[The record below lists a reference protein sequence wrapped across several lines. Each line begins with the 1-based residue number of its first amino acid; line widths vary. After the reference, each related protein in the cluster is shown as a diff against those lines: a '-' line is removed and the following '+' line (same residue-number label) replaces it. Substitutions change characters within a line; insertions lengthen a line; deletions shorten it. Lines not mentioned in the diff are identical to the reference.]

1 MKIEWHQLTALELGQ
16 KIHQGEIDPVDL
28 AQYFIG
34 RIKNKDPDKKIFVR
48 LTEER
53 ALHEAQAAR
62 TRAKLGMR
70 RSSLDG
76 VPISW
81 KDLFDTAGV
90 KTEAGT
96 QLLEGRVPNDDALC
110 LKKATLAGLVCLG
123 KTNMPDLAFSGL
135 GNNPWTGTGENP
147 HDASI
152 KRVPGGS
159 SSGAALSVYHGLA
172 AAGIG
177 SDTAGSVRIPSAWC
191 GLTGLKTTHGLI
203 SLEGSVPLSPSQDT
217 VGPLTQDIADAN
229 ELCAILSGN
238 PVSALHGAS
247 VKGLRILR
255 ATTIF
260 DDLVDPTIQKSL
272 QQALSKLEQN
282 GAIIVE
288 GAVPA
293 FKDVLDCCNEN
304 GYPGMLEGYA
314 LWGDKIKNSPKRINP
329 AIGERFLGGAKFTAA
344 NAIKLE
350 FALKKFQAD
359 YLAQTAGFD
368 FVVGATQPQIP
379 PELNKLDSDNA
390 YYLEMALMSIS
401 LTRLANLLGLCA
413 TTQPI
418 GFALGFPVG
427 LMLMAP
433 PRHENKLLRGAK
445 AIEDILNTKLHKF

>member
-1 MKIEWHQLTALELGQ
+1 MTIEWHQLTALELGQ
-16 KIHQGEIDPVDL
+16 KIHHGEIDPVDL
-28 AQYFIG
+28 TQYFID
-34 RIKNKDPDKKIFVR
+34 RIKKHDPDHKIFVR
-48 LTEER
+48 LTEDR
-53 ALHEAQAAR
+53 AHSEALAAR
-62 TRAKLGMR
+62 KRAKNGQR
-70 RSSLDG
+70 RSVLDG

-96 QLLEGRVPNDDALC
+96 QLLEGRIPTEDALC

-147 HDASI
+147 HDASV

-159 SSGAALSVYHGLA
+159 SSGAALSVYHGLS

-229 ELCAILSGN
+229 QLCAILSGR
-238 PVSALHGAS
+238 PASSLQGAT

-255 ATTIF
+255 ATTVF
-260 DDLVDPTIQKSL
+260 DDLVDPAIQQQL
-272 QQALSKLEQN
+272 QQALLKLEQN
-282 GAIIVE
+282 GATIVE
-288 GAVPA
+288 KAVPA
-293 FKDVLDCCNEN
+293 LKDVLDCCNEN
-304 GYPGMLEGYA
+304 GYPGMLEGFA
-314 LWGDKIKNSPKRINP
+314 LWGEKIKNNPDKINP

-344 NAIKLE
+344 NAIELE
-350 FALKKFQAD
+350 LSLKKFQAD
-359 YLAQTAGFD
+359 YLDQTAGFD

-379 PELNKLDSDNA
+379 PEIHKLESDNA

-418 GFALGFPVG
+418 GPALGFPVG

-433 PRHENKLLRGAK
+433 PQQENKLLRGAK
-445 AIEDILNTKLHKF
+445 VIEDLLHTKLHNF